1 MPNNNPHG
9 HNQYTRRDQTS
20 KPSQPGQGG
29 EHQRG
34 EHQGGEHQG
43 GEHQVGEHQGGEHAG
58 TRPSEPSHSSN
69 KSRFAGSSAAT
80 PGETAVSSSTAA
92 PAAMA
97 VPSGISRRGFASM
110 DQATQ
115 REIASKGGHAQ
126 GRANNPGN
134 FANDREK
141 AREAGRKGGEAHGA
155 HRQ

>member
-9 HNQYTRRDQTS
+9 HNQYTKRDQTS
-20 KPSQPGQGG
+20 KPAQPG
-29 EHQRG
+29 HAG

-43 GEHQVGEHQGGEHAG
+43 GEHQGGEHQGGEHTG
-58 TRPSEPSHSSN
+58 THPSEPSHSGNHSG
-69 KSRFAGSSAAT
+69 AGSSA
-80 PGETAVSSSTAA
+80 S
-92 PAAMA
+92 
-97 VPSGISRRGFASM
+97 PSGIARRGFASM

-134 FANDREK
+134 FANDRDK

>member
-9 HNQYTRRDQTS
+9 HNQYTKRDQTS
-20 KPSQPGQGG
+20 KPTQPGQGG
-29 EHQRG
+29 EHKG
-34 EHQGGEHQG
+34 
-43 GEHQVGEHQGGEHAG
+43 GEHQGGEHAG
-58 TRPSEPSHSSN
+58 THPSEPSHSGTDSSSSSSSN
-69 KSRFAGSSAAT
+69 AAAPVAT
-80 PGETAVSSSTAA
+80 PT
-92 PAAMA
+92 
-97 VPSGISRRGFASM
+97 PSGISRRGFASM

-126 GRANNPGN
+126 GRDNNPGN